1 MVLRRDDPFAQVV
14 VPAHPSI
21 DTGTLAAIL
30 DAAGLDPDR
39 FRELL

>member
-1 MVLRRDDPFAQVV
+1 MVLRRDEPFAQVV
-14 VPAHPSI
+14 VPAHRTL

-30 DAAGLDPDR
+30 DAAGMSAER